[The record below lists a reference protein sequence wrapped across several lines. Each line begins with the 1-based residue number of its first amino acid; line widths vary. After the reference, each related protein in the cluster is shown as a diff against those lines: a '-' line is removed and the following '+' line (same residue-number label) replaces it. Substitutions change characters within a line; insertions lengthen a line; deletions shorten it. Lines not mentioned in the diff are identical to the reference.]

1 MKRVAL
7 FIAALLLL
15 TVAETY
21 TSENHSWTTL
31 ISIGKDKHIVMHW
44 THVYEG
50 QDTVYLIEI
59 YRGQEKLKEF
69 NVGGQPILNEN
80 KSLVALPSCADDGC
94 ANNIDIIDLSSLKK
108 LKSIM
113 LNNNSGQFYIQCL
126 WDGNVR
132 SVSEE
137 THTYKGDQPIE
148 VVTVRKFEVFEG
160 KEIK

>member
-7 FIAALLLL
+7 FIVALLLL

-21 TSENHSWTTL
+21 PSENHSWTTQ

-50 QDTVYLIEI
+50 QDTVYLLEI
-59 YRGQEKLKEF
+59 YRGKEKIKEF
-69 NVGGQPILNEN
+69 NVEGQPILNEN
-80 KSLVALPSCADDGC
+80 KSLVALPYCADDGC

-113 LNNNSGQFYIQCL
+113 LNNNIGQFYIECS
-126 WDGNVR
+126 WDGNILSIR
-132 SVSEE
+132 EE
-137 THTYKGDQPIE
+137 TPTYKGDHAID